1 MPGIIPGRPDIKY
14 SLSFSHKYIHT
25 GLLHTQ
31 IFGKETI
38 VTIAVEE
45 TKMGK
50 KRQKWGGSPSTNREH
65 RTQPCPHP
73 FPATL
78 QQSRALLNISGHWC
92 CKTHTSRYP
101 GAAPLPQVSTD
112 VAPERGQS
120 WVRDRKGRGQPTC
133 RQDQTQDTHHPE
145 IIRPS
150 QGRLGNNL
158 NVRQWINGYRKGHT
172 PIHTHTGIL
181 FS

>member
-50 KRQKWGGSPSTNREH
+50 TA
-65 RTQPCPHP
+65 
-73 FPATL
+73 F
-78 QQSRALLNISGHWC
+78 I
-92 CKTHTSRYP
+92 
-101 GAAPLPQVSTD
+101 PQVLF
-112 VAPERGQS
+112 
-120 WVRDRKGRGQPTC
+120 WVLLC
-133 RQDQTQDTHHPE
+133 
-145 IIRPS
+145 
-150 QGRLGNNL
+150 
-158 NVRQWINGYRKGHT
+158 YRE
-172 PIHTHTGIL
+172 P
-181 FS
+181 